1 MTMDLTLI
9 PSLIQELLIKN
20 ESFTL
25 PGTGRFTIVATPA
38 AFLEGRRGILPP
50 SKKLV
55 FEQGDFQGDFSPWQN
70 ELRGAV
76 KESLAERGKF
86 ELPGFG
92 IFTDEG
98 EGRISFEVSPEF
110 DFAPDSFS
118 LEAIAL
124 DVMDPV
130 PVPQP
135 VPEPVVE
142 QEEQQE
148 PDAEQ
153 NIVELVEEVQP
164 QVEPAPEK
172 HDVAHNAVQKQKW
185 ILWCAMALIALLI
198 VVLFAL
204 LFRESL
210 AEALKSLLYS
220 KEELDIIR
228 QWQAQ

>member
-38 AFLEGRRGILPP
+38 AFLEGSRGILPP
-50 SKKLV
+50 GKKLV

-70 ELRGAV
+70 ELQGAV
-76 KESLAERGKF
+76 KESLAESGKF

>member
-1 MTMDLTLI
+1 MDLTLI

-38 AFLEGRRGILPP
+38 AFLEGSRGILPP
-50 SKKLV
+50 GKKLV

-70 ELRGAV
+70 ELQGAV
-76 KESLAERGKF
+76 KESLAESGKF

-130 PVPQP
+130 PVQQP

-198 VVLFAL
+198 IVLFAL

>member
-1 MTMDLTLI
+1 MDLTLI

-38 AFLEGRRGILPP
+38 AFLEGSRGILPP
-50 SKKLV
+50 GKKLV

-76 KESLAERGKF
+76 KESLAESGKF

-130 PVPQP
+130 PVLQP

-198 VVLFAL
+198 IVLFAL

>member
-9 PSLIQELLIKN
+9 PSLIQDLLIKN
-20 ESFTL
+20 ECFIL
-25 PGTGRFTIVATPA
+25 PETGRFTVVATPA
-38 AFLEGRRGILPP
+38 TFLEGGKGILPP
-50 SKKLV
+50 GRKLV

-76 KESLAERGKF
+76 KESLAESGKF

-92 IFTDEG
+92 VFTDEG
-98 EGRISFEVSPEF
+98 EGRISFEVSAEF

-185 ILWCAMALIALLI
+185 ILWCAIALIALLI

-220 KEELDIIR
+220 KEELEIIR
-228 QWQAQ
+228 QWQGQ

>member
-38 AFLEGRRGILPP
+38 AFLEGSRGILPP
-50 SKKLV
+50 GKKLV

-70 ELRGAV
+70 ELQGAV
-76 KESLAERGKF
+76 KESLDESGKF

-110 DFAPDSFS
+110 DFAPDNFS

-130 PVPQP
+130 PVPQ
-135 VPEPVVE
+135 PVVE

>member
-1 MTMDLTLI
+1 MDLTLI
-9 PSLIQELLIKN
+9 PSHIQDLLIKN
-20 ESFTL
+20 ESFIL
-25 PGTGRFTIVATPA
+25 PGTGRFTVVSTPA
-38 AFLEGRRGILPP
+38 TFLEGSRGILPP
-50 SKKLV
+50 GKKLV

-70 ELRGAV
+70 ELRGV
-76 KESLAERGKF
+76 IKESLTETGKF

-92 IFTDEG
+92 VFTDEG

-130 PVPQP
+130 PVP
-135 VPEPVVE
+135 
-142 QEEQQE
+142 
-148 PDAEQ
+148 
-153 NIVELVEEVQP
+153 
-164 QVEPAPEK
+164 EPAPEK

-198 VVLFAL
+198 IVLFAL

>member
-1 MTMDLTLI
+1 MDLTLI
-9 PSLIQELLIKN
+9 PSLIQDLLIKN
-20 ESFTL
+20 ECFIL
-25 PGTGRFTIVATPA
+25 PETGRFTVVATPA
-38 AFLEGRRGILPP
+38 TFLEGGKGILPP
-50 SKKLV
+50 GRKLV

-76 KESLAERGKF
+76 KESLAESGKF

-92 IFTDEG
+92 VFTDEG
-98 EGRISFEVSPEF
+98 EGRISFEVSAEF

-185 ILWCAMALIALLI
+185 ILWCAIALIALLI

-220 KEELDIIR
+220 KEELEIIR
-228 QWQAQ
+228 QWQGQ

>member
-38 AFLEGRRGILPP
+38 AFLEGSRGILPP
-50 SKKLV
+50 GKKLV

-76 KESLAERGKF
+76 KESLAESGKF
-86 ELPGFG
+86 ELSGFG

-148 PDAEQ
+148 PDAQQ